1 MKKLVL
7 AVTVLAL
14 SILSFGQILPTTKVN
29 QEQEAAAALAQEN
42 AAQTEPH
49 SPLATMT
56 CSFTFTSGANNTY
69 LKYCVTINGNITQLQ
84 TPLGHEHIAVGTFGE
99 GYGVCDTTTGV
110 AYDDYAGFGDSGNWG
125 APVTTQPNATT
136 VKVVRS
142 TSDGIWTLT
151 QTITQ
156 VAATSSVKIAMA
168 LKNNTAIARTAFLM
182 RYADVDADGI
192 FKNNLDGTHNS
203 AFGWNSLTFTS
214 GHTFGLALQTVG
226 TVPFAYD
233 GFAQNVPNGPPPCN
247 YIANFASGTLLTG
260 TDGSIVSV
268 YVVPVPAAGTKSVT
282 VAYKGL

>member
-1 MKKLVL
+1 MGCWKTGRMAPPAKLSAPNFTSPRHRMAQSLFVSSRCQSQAVRTFDRLAQMRRGKESKSNKKPRRLNMKKLVL

-14 SILSFGQILPTTKVN
+14 STLSVAQILPTKKVN
-29 QEQEAAAALAQEN
+29 TQQEVAAALAQEN
-42 AAQTEPH
+42 AAQAVPR

-69 LKYCVTINGNITQLQ
+69 LKYCVTVNGNITQLQ

-125 APVTTQPNATT
+125 VPVTTQPNATT

-156 VAATSSVKIAMA
+156 VAATSSVKVAMA
-168 LKNNTAIARTAFLM
+168 LKNNTAIARTAYLM

-192 FKNNLDGTHNS
+192 FKNNLDGTH
-203 AFGWNSLTFTS
+203 
-214 GHTFGLALQTVG
+214 
-226 TVPFAYD
+226 
-233 GFAQNVPNGPPPCN
+233 
-247 YIANFASGTLLTG
+247 
-260 TDGSIVSV
+260 
-268 YVVPVPAAGTKSVT
+268 
-282 VAYKGL
+282 